1 MRSFPWLV
9 TDARLKTTI
18 PRMEQGEST
27 LEMVGRMLGR
37 KLFVFFF
44 SCAPSLPRRTRRDL
58 QNIGIFYNPSFHRQD
73 PHNRTPVVERLW
85 AS

>member
-44 SCAPSLPRRTRRDL
+44 RAHLVFPDELAETYR
-58 QNIGIFYNPSFHRQD
+58 I
-73 PHNRTPVVERLW
+73 
-85 AS
+85 